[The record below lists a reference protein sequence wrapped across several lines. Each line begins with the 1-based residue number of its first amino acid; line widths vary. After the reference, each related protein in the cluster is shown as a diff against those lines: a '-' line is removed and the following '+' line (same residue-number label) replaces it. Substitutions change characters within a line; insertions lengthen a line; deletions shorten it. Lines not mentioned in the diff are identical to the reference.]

1 MRLQA
6 VSEDGRPGSFWGG
19 ARRRLRVRSGTPIC
33 GPTPRVPY
41 RRGAG
46 QLGGPA
52 GLEGSGT
59 AGRPAYVAGSVRGQA
74 QLRKRAVR
82 AIVNRGGDSCST
94 LDVDTDFGVCIDLS
108 PLIQAC

>member
-6 VSEDGRPGSFWGG
+6 VSEDGRLGSFWGG
-19 ARRRLRVRSGTPIC
+19 ARRRLRVRSRTPIC

-52 GLEGSGT
+52 GLEGSG
-59 AGRPAYVAGSVRGQA
+59 AAVRPAHVAGSVRVKA
-74 QLRKRAVR
+74 HLRKRAVS
-82 AIVNRGGDSCST
+82 AIVNRGGDLCPV
-94 LDVDTDFGVCIDLS
+94 LDVHSALAV
-108 PLIQAC
+108 